1 MSFFHIIGGTK
12 RVMAGNRS
20 DRVVASKQIS
30 GRGDRFCISSS
41 KKNDW
46 APWSSPRVPRRVQSQ
61 GKTKTSTP
69 DLKPKLVAFKLARG
83 SLMPEMGPLI
93 THIGRLRRVYGPLRF
108 KNCRIVSLSDL
119 GCALCD
125 YNITLV

>member
-30 GRGDRFCISSS
+30 GRGETGSVSPL

-46 APWSSPRVPRRVQSQ
+46 APWSSPRVPSRVQSQ

-93 THIGRLRRVYGPLRF
+93 THIGRLKRVYGPLRF
-108 KNCRIVSLSDL
+108 KDCRIVSLSDL

-125 YNITLV
+125 YDITLV